1 MVVLPRSGSI
11 SGVVVDGTGQPVGGA
26 EIVASVEGASAS
38 LDPAA
43 EVLDLLG
50 VQAEPVRSGADGRF
64 EVRGLTPGTYRVRAD
79 ADGLAPGVAGAAVV
93 EGGIAEVQV
102 QVVRGATLRLR
113 ARGADGEL
121 VPPGQLSILD
131 GQGRPLAP
139 KTSMTSVLR
148 RMFGRQQSG
157 GGSGWLEVGDVAPDT
172 YTVVVRRPGEA
183 EERFE
188 RVIADGEVV
197 EWEIDLA
204 SRR

>member
-1 MVVLPRSGSI
+1 
-11 SGVVVDGTGQPVGGA
+11 
-26 EIVASVEGASAS
+26 
-38 LDPAA
+38 
-43 EVLDLLG
+43 
-50 VQAEPVRSGADGRF
+50 
-64 EVRGLTPGTYRVRAD
+64 
-79 ADGLAPGVAGAAVV
+79 
-93 EGGIAEVQV
+93 
-102 QVVRGATLRLR
+102 
-113 ARGADGEL
+113 
-121 VPPGQLSILD
+121 
-131 GQGRPLAP
+131 
-139 KTSMTSVLR
+139 MTSVLR